1 MQYACTFRIQSLI
14 LNVHMYVFMYMYV
27 ITILSFQCDLP
38 YDVDAYNVRVQDVLN
53 AYIEVE
59 SGIEV

>member
-1 MQYACTFRIQSLI
+1 MCLLIQCHI
-14 LNVHMYVFMYMYV
+14 V
-27 ITILSFQCDLP
+27 TILSFQCDLP
-38 YDVDAYNVRVQDVLN
+38 YDVDSYNVRVQDVLN